1 MGPFGSAVRI
11 NHAQEHAIVKMSA
24 FTRDEIAYF
33 REQYA
38 NQLRPN
44 ARGVDQDG
52 FVRAISAS
60 VLHAELASQGVE
72 QLIVSF
78 NKIKSSDGVLAWP
91 QFFQV
96 NFPYT
101 IILFLSLVW
110 SVSKCLV

>member
-1 MGPFGSAVRI
+1 
-11 NHAQEHAIVKMSA
+11 MSA

-60 VLHAELASQGVE
+60 VVHAQLASQGVE

-78 NKIKSSDGVLAWP
+78 NKIKSSDGIVAWP

-96 NFPYT
+96 TFPCTNHSIPDRFGVLRAECLFT
-101 IILFLSLVW
+101 IQDRHRF
-110 SVSKCLV
+110 

>member
-1 MGPFGSAVRI
+1 
-11 NHAQEHAIVKMSA
+11 MSA

-52 FVRAISAS
+52 FVKAITAS
-60 VLHAELASQGVE
+60 ITHAQLANQGVE
-72 QLIVSF
+72 QLVASF
-78 NKIKSSDGVLAWP
+78 NKVKSSDGVVAWP

-96 NFPYT
+96 ISIYDFFY
-101 IILFLSLVW
+101 S
-110 SVSKCLV
+110 